1 MPRPSAAPTTL
12 QTLSGLPPASEQK
25 PSRRGPGAFVAT
37 ILPSRPF
44 IERRTRSRVAIFN
57 YLCKGTNYLGIGYEE
72 SDTHRD
78 SSAQALTEYGQAR
91 NVVIDGDT
99 VVLIQL
105 SPSFV
110 FRKAV
115 DTRRFARLIYNLK
128 RVYPIA
134 KEANATLH
142 AMEAHMETLATKRE
156 KQIFVKE
163 MERALKKKYTPVLKK
178 MTLSQ
183 GKLLIK
189 LIDRETDQTSY
200 ELVKELR
207 GGFRAFF
214 WQSIARLF
222 GANLKDT
229 YDKEGE
235 DMMVEELIRLYEAGL
250 L

>member
-1 MPRPSAAPTTL
+1 MKKAILIAILLLAAARP
-12 QTLSGLPPASEQK
+12 
-25 PSRRGPGAFVAT
+25 
-37 ILPSRPF
+37 
-44 IERRTRSRVAIFN
+44 
-57 YLCKGTNYLGIGYEE
+57 
-72 SDTHRD
+72 

-99 VVLIQL
+99 VVLVQL

-163 MERALKKKYTPVLKK
+163 MERALKK

>member
-1 MPRPSAAPTTL
+1 MKKAILIAILLLAAARP
-12 QTLSGLPPASEQK
+12 
-25 PSRRGPGAFVAT
+25 
-37 ILPSRPF
+37 
-44 IERRTRSRVAIFN
+44 
-57 YLCKGTNYLGIGYEE
+57 
-72 SDTHRD
+72 

-142 AMEAHMETLATKRE
+142 AMETLATKRE

>member
-1 MPRPSAAPTTL
+1 MKKAILIAILLLAAARP
-12 QTLSGLPPASEQK
+12 
-25 PSRRGPGAFVAT
+25 
-37 ILPSRPF
+37 
-44 IERRTRSRVAIFN
+44 
-57 YLCKGTNYLGIGYEE
+57 
-72 SDTHRD
+72 

-178 MTLSQ
+178 IDPLTRQTADQADRPGDGPDLLRTGQGTPGRLSRVFLAKHRTAVRRQPQ
-183 GKLLIK
+183 GHVRQGRRRH
-189 LIDRETDQTSY
+189 DGRGTDQA
-200 ELVKELR
+200 VR
-207 GGFRAFF
+207 GRASLSEKLSLEPETVF
-214 WQSIARLF
+214 A
-222 GANLKDT
+222 
-229 YDKEGE
+229 
-235 DMMVEELIRLYEAGL
+235 
-250 L
+250 

>member
-1 MPRPSAAPTTL
+1 MKKAILIAILLLAAARP
-12 QTLSGLPPASEQK
+12 
-25 PSRRGPGAFVAT
+25 
-37 ILPSRPF
+37 
-44 IERRTRSRVAIFN
+44 
-57 YLCKGTNYLGIGYEE
+57 
-72 SDTHRD
+72 

-189 LIDRETDQTSY
+189 LIDRET

>member
-1 MPRPSAAPTTL
+1 MKKAILIAILLLAAARP
-12 QTLSGLPPASEQK
+12 
-25 PSRRGPGAFVAT
+25 
-37 ILPSRPF
+37 
-44 IERRTRSRVAIFN
+44 
-57 YLCKGTNYLGIGYEE
+57 
-72 SDTHRD
+72 

-178 MTLSQ
+178 M
-183 GKLLIK
+183 
-189 LIDRETDQTSY
+189 IDRETDQTSY

>member
-1 MPRPSAAPTTL
+1 MKKAILIAILLLAAARP
-12 QTLSGLPPASEQK
+12 
-25 PSRRGPGAFVAT
+25 
-37 ILPSRPF
+37 
-44 IERRTRSRVAIFN
+44 
-57 YLCKGTNYLGIGYEE
+57 
-72 SDTHRD
+72 

-156 KQIFVKE
+156 KQ
-163 MERALKKKYTPVLKK
+163 
-178 MTLSQ
+178 
-183 GKLLIK
+183 
-189 LIDRETDQTSY
+189 RETRSRTGD
-200 ELVKELR
+200 
-207 GGFRAFF
+207 GFRIKRT
-214 WQSIARLF
+214 SRPARLQTRSVRDNRPAARVTDRH
-222 GANLKDT
+222 GPDQH
-229 YDKEGE
+229 
-235 DMMVEELIRLYEAGL
+235 IAGTRIGRNSYF
-250 L
+250 

>member
-1 MPRPSAAPTTL
+1 MKKAILIAILLLAAARP
-12 QTLSGLPPASEQK
+12 
-25 PSRRGPGAFVAT
+25 
-37 ILPSRPF
+37 
-44 IERRTRSRVAIFN
+44 
-57 YLCKGTNYLGIGYEE
+57 
-72 SDTHRD
+72 

-235 DMMVEELIRLYEAGL
+235 DMMGEELIRLYEAGL

>member
-1 MPRPSAAPTTL
+1 MKKAILIAILLLAAARP
-12 QTLSGLPPASEQK
+12 
-25 PSRRGPGAFVAT
+25 
-37 ILPSRPF
+37 
-44 IERRTRSRVAIFN
+44 
-57 YLCKGTNYLGIGYEE
+57 
-72 SDTHRD
+72 

-235 DMMVEELIRLYEAGL
+235 DGFRIKRTSRPARLQTRSVRDNRPAARVTDRHGPDQHIAGTRIGRNSYF
-250 L
+250 

>member
-1 MPRPSAAPTTL
+1 MKKAILIAILLLAAARP
-12 QTLSGLPPASEQK
+12 
-25 PSRRGPGAFVAT
+25 
-37 ILPSRPF
+37 
-44 IERRTRSRVAIFN
+44 
-57 YLCKGTNYLGIGYEE
+57 
-72 SDTHRD
+72 

-134 KEANATLH
+134 THH

>member
-1 MPRPSAAPTTL
+1 MKKAILIAILLLAAARP
-12 QTLSGLPPASEQK
+12 
-25 PSRRGPGAFVAT
+25 
-37 ILPSRPF
+37 
-44 IERRTRSRVAIFN
+44 
-57 YLCKGTNYLGIGYEE
+57 
-72 SDTHRD
+72 

-163 MERALKKKYTPVLKK
+163 MERALKK

-235 DMMVEELIRLYEAGL
+235 DMMVEELIWLYEAGL

>member
-1 MPRPSAAPTTL
+1 MKKAILIAILLLAAARP
-12 QTLSGLPPASEQK
+12 
-25 PSRRGPGAFVAT
+25 
-37 ILPSRPF
+37 
-44 IERRTRSRVAIFN
+44 
-57 YLCKGTNYLGIGYEE
+57 
-72 SDTHRD
+72 

-163 MERALKKKYTPVLKK
+163 MERALKK

>member
-1 MPRPSAAPTTL
+1 MKKAILIAILLLAAARP
-12 QTLSGLPPASEQK
+12 
-25 PSRRGPGAFVAT
+25 
-37 ILPSRPF
+37 
-44 IERRTRSRVAIFN
+44 
-57 YLCKGTNYLGIGYEE
+57 
-72 SDTHRD
+72 

-115 DTRRFARLIYNLK
+115 DTRRFARLK

>member
-1 MPRPSAAPTTL
+1 MKKAILIAILLLAAARP
-12 QTLSGLPPASEQK
+12 
-25 PSRRGPGAFVAT
+25 
-37 ILPSRPF
+37 
-44 IERRTRSRVAIFN
+44 
-57 YLCKGTNYLGIGYEE
+57 
-72 SDTHRD
+72 

-99 VVLIQL
+99 VVLVQL

-207 GGFRAFF
+207 GGFRAFREIPLDRRCF
-214 WQSIARLF
+214 AVAHGRDHGRQRTAGNRAQAFLKPFGYVDGVQIPFCSRHDCFPLRGAR
-222 GANLKDT
+222 G
-229 YDKEGE
+229 
-235 DMMVEELIRLYEAGL
+235 MMR
-250 L
+250 

>member
-1 MPRPSAAPTTL
+1 MKKAILIAILLLAAARP
-12 QTLSGLPPASEQK
+12 
-25 PSRRGPGAFVAT
+25 
-37 ILPSRPF
+37 
-44 IERRTRSRVAIFN
+44 
-57 YLCKGTNYLGIGYEE
+57 
-72 SDTHRD
+72 

-189 LIDRETDQTSY
+189 LIDRETDWSRNSGAAFARFSGKASHGCSAPTSRTRTTR
-200 ELVKELR
+200 K
-207 GGFRAFF
+207 A
-214 WQSIARLF
+214 
-222 GANLKDT
+222 KT
-229 YDKEGE
+229 
-235 DMMVEELIRLYEAGL
+235 
-250 L
+250 

>member
-1 MPRPSAAPTTL
+1 
-12 QTLSGLPPASEQK
+12 
-25 PSRRGPGAFVAT
+25 
-37 ILPSRPF
+37 
-44 IERRTRSRVAIFN
+44 
-57 YLCKGTNYLGIGYEE
+57 
-72 SDTHRD
+72 
-78 SSAQALTEYGQAR
+78 
-91 NVVIDGDT
+91 
-99 VVLIQL
+99 
-105 SPSFV
+105 
-110 FRKAV
+110 
-115 DTRRFARLIYNLK
+115 
-128 RVYPIA
+128 
-134 KEANATLH
+134 
-142 AMEAHMETLATKRE
+142 
-156 KQIFVKE
+156 
-163 MERALKKKYTPVLKK
+163 LKK